1 MFVILYNIFLEIL
14 NALYYYK
21 KLLRKSKSFK
31 FQNS

>member
-14 NALYYYK
+14 NALYTR